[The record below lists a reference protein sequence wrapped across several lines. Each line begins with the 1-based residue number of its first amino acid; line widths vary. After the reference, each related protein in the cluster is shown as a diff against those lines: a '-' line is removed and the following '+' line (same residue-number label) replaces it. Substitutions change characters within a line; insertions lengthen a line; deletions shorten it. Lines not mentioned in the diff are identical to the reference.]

1 MRSWRKALGLAASTV
16 GGVISV
22 TGLFGWREE
31 SMALSL
37 LGLVLS
43 VGGLW
48 LIVTARRMS
57 R

>member
-37 LGLVLS
+37 LGLALA